1 MNSATPAIREL
12 ARRLI
17 TLEAP
22 HDANSTA
29 GGRDTA
35 RACEKLRMPIAKLA
49 GAAGYRSLISRTIAV
64 AKAEF
69 PALDPVQVRM
79 DGSLEGFEEI
89 AQKDV
94 QAGTAV
100 LIQLLSLL
108 VTFIGEPLTRV
119 LIRDAWP
126 DATVEKTD
134 LLQVE
139 EPS

>member
-1 MNSATPAIREL
+1 MNSATPASREL

-17 TLEAP
+17 ALEAP
-22 HDANSTA
+22 HGLNSAA
-29 GGRDTA
+29 GGGETA
-35 RACEKLRMPIAKLA
+35 RACEKLRVPIAKLA
-49 GAAGYRSLISRTIAV
+49 GAAGYHSLISRAIAV

-69 PALDPVQVRM
+69 PALDPVQVRL

-108 VTFIGEPLTRV
+108 VTFVGEPLTRV
-119 LIRDAWP
+119 LVRDAWP
-126 DATVEKTD
+126 DKNLEITD
-134 LLQVE
+134 LRVE
-139 EPS
+139 ELS

>member
-17 TLEAP
+17 ALEAA
-22 HDANSTA
+22 HGANSTA
-29 GGRDTA
+29 SGRESA
-35 RACEKLRMPIAKLA
+35 RACEKLQVPLARLA
-49 GAAGYRSLISRTIAV
+49 GAAGYRSLISRAIAV

-79 DGSLEGFEEI
+79 DGSLEGLEEI

-94 QAGTAV
+94 QAGTSV

-119 LIRDAWP
+119 LVRDAWP

-134 LLQVE
+134 LQVE
-139 EPS
+139 ELP